1 MITSKLARTAGWLL
15 IVSFVLCL
23 VGGMAHPIVAGNAHS
38 ADSLTSAASPYAQ
51 YLLLAGTVCLL
62 MGLPILYSNFADRLG
77 RLGLVG
83 TVLYLIGNA
92 TCAMAHLVVEA
103 MVAVPLAANPA
114 TRHLIPGDG
123 SLFASP
129 GFQLSQMVG
138 GPVLLLGQILL
149 GVAVIRSRS
158 LPRWPGVLLIVG
170 GVLALVP
177 LPEVAVLAGV
187 LFELPRG
194 LAVAALGWMMIKEHR
209 TGRTAVPVAEHQLA

>member
-1 MITSKLARTAGWLL
+1 VTTSHLTRAAGWLL
-15 IVSFVLCL
+15 IGSFVLCL
-23 VGGMAHPIVAGNAHS
+23 IGGMTHPIVAGNAHS
-38 ADSLTSAASPYAQ
+38 AESLTATASPYAQ
-51 YLLLAGTVCLL
+51 YLLLAGTVGLL
-62 MGLPILYSNFADRLG
+62 IGLPILYSHFADQLG

-83 TVLYLIGNA
+83 TLLYLVGNA

-103 MVAVPLAANPA
+103 MVAVPLAADAA
-114 TRHLIPGDG
+114 TRGLIPADG
-123 SLFASP
+123 SLFAST
-129 GFQLSQMVG
+129 GFQLTQMVG

-177 LPEVAVLAGV
+177 LPEIAVLAGV

-194 LAVAALGWMMIKEHR
+194 LAVAALGWIMISQSRPAR
-209 TGRTAVPVAEHQLA
+209 TKAPVTEHQPA